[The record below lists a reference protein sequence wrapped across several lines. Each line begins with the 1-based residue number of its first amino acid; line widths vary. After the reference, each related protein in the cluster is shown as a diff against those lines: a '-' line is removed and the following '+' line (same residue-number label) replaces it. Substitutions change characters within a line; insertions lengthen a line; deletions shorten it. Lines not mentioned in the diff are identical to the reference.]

1 MSKNMTFEVGQPMP
15 LGHRHTVNSEQAA
28 ASLERIATRVAEMLA
43 PSIAE
48 AVTNEMKANASS
60 NGRKLNPSDLTSRHF
75 QGLPEGDEFDTLP
88 PGDDAP
94 ARGGDHYDNL
104 PPD

>member
-1 MSKNMTFEVGQPMP
+1 MTQRQFVANGP
-15 LGHRHTVNSEQAA
+15 LGHTVNAA
-28 ASLERIATRVAEMLA
+28 DADKALERIATRVAEMIA
-43 PSIAE
+43 PAIAQ
-48 AVTNEMKANASS
+48 AVAGELKANASS
-60 NGRKLNPSDLTSRHF
+60 NGRKLNPDDITARYT
-75 QGLPEGDEFDTLP
+75 LPAGDEFDTLP